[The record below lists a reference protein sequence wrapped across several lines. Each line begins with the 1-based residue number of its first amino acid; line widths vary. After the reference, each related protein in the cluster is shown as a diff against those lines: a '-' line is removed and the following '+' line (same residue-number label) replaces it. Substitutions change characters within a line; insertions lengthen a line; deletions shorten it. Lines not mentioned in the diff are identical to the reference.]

1 MILWCILFIQ
11 TISMRYSMMYSQMFC
26 DVLGDVPRSIN
37 EALYDTSFSYSHST
51 YDFTICS
58 RLFHRY
64 SSDVFYFSL
73 LRGISIL
80 LLLCFPNVWLF
91 CLISTTYGIFSS
103 NSNSLFFYII
113 LFSCLFCC
121 LVVMWSALAACWVPS
136 ALVVLMQVGT

>member
-11 TISMRYSMMYSQMFC
+11 TISMRYSIMYSQMFC

-37 EALYDTSFSYSHST
+37 EALYDTSFRYSHST

-58 RLFHRY
+58 RLFHQY

-91 CLISTTYGIFSS
+91 C
-103 NSNSLFFYII
+103 
-113 LFSCLFCC
+113 
-121 LVVMWSALAACWVPS
+121 
-136 ALVVLMQVGT
+136 